1 MQHDY
6 TIANQGFPATRA
18 DINNA
23 LSAIATN
30 NSGTSAPSTQYAGQF
45 WIDTTSSTWT
55 LYIHDGADDIQFATI
70 DTSANTVNFIDS
82 ALDVVTDTT
91 PQLGGNLDVN
101 GNSIVSTSNANIT
114 LAPNGTG
121 DVILSADTVK
131 IGDLNAN
138 ATITTDGTGDL
149 ILNTNSGSSSG
160 SITIADGANN
170 NINITPNGTGKVIM
184 PDVTITNL
192 TATEI
197 TTSRINIGAN
207 LGWNSSSDAYTAN
220 TTPSTITSIH
230 QNIKRCLLNTDGTI
244 NYFLNPS
251 DSTEKLDG
259 TASTLDGTDGNVMVQ
274 IPKFYFKYVK
284 NGTTHNYNISDLPL
298 AGYQLHPAFF
308 KNGEIVDYRYIGA
321 YDACFL
327 DDTDSTYKS
336 GTNLDDMTS
345 SIDTSNDL
353 LASVSGIYPLVGVTR
368 AEARS
373 LASNVGTGWRQVDFW
388 LISAIQMLYL
398 VEYGTFNSQSV
409 LGNGNVSVSGGYPAS
424 SANQTDSPH
433 SIAGKSNSLGNASTD
448 STSGASSA
456 TRDTAFMSYRGIEN
470 FYGNCYNWVDGY
482 NIGIVADRDNFVS
495 NNDAHFADNTSTN
508 YTLIGTTNPTANG
521 YVSNIQ
527 DIAGAFIPSS
537 STGGSSSTYITDYYY
552 QSTGNR
558 VASFGGNAVIGS
570 IAGAF
575 FWNLA
580 ASSGNA
586 GRSDGCR
593 LSF

>member
-1 MQHDY
+1 MAQHDY

-45 WIDTTSSTWT
+45 WIDTTASTWT
-55 LYIHDGADDIQFATI
+55 LYIHDGTDDIQFATI

-131 IGDLNAN
+131 IGDVNVN

-220 TTPSTITSIH
+220 TTPSKITSIH
-230 QNIKRCLLNTDGTI
+230 QNMKRCLLNTDGTI

-251 DSTEKLDG
+251 DSTQKLDG
-259 TASTLDGTDGNVMVQ
+259 SASTLDGSDGNVMVQ

-327 DDTDSTYKS
+327 DATDSTFKS
-336 GTNLDDMTS
+336 GTNLADMTAN
-345 SIDTSNDL
+345 IDTANDL

-409 LGNGNVSVSGGYPAS
+409 LGNGNTGLASYPAS

-456 TRDTAFMSYRGIEN
+456 SRDTAFMSYRGIEN

-482 NIGIVADRDNFVS
+482 NIGIVAARDNFVS

-508 YTLIGTTNPTANG
+508 YIKIGTTNPTANG
-521 YVSNIQ
+521 FVSNIQ

-537 STGGSSSTYITDYYY
+537 STGGSSSTFITDNYF

-558 VASFGGNAVIGS
+558 VARFGGLATDGS
-570 IAGAF
+570 LAGAF
-575 FWNLA
+575 LWNLGD
-580 ASSGNA
+580 SSSFSSRNG
-586 GRSDGCR
+586 GCR

>member
-1 MQHDY
+1 MAKL
-6 TIANQGFPATRA
+6 IG
-18 DINNA
+18 
-23 LSAIATN
+23 
-30 NSGTSAPSTQYAGQF
+30 SAPNQISTNG
-45 WIDTTSSTWT
+45 D
-55 LYIHDGADDIQFATI
+55 
-70 DTSANTVNFIDS
+70 
-82 ALDVVTDTT
+82 
-91 PQLGGNLDVN
+91 LG
-101 GNSIVSTSNANIT
+101 SIAFEDKINY
-114 LAPNGTG
+114 LKNGTY
-121 DVILSADTVK
+121 ITV
-131 IGDLNAN
+131 D
-138 ATITTDGTGDL
+138 
-149 ILNTNSGSSSG
+149 SSENV
-160 SITIADGANN
+160 TFANN
-170 NINITPNGTGKVIM
+170 I
-184 PDVTITNL
+184 

-207 LGWNSSSDAYTAN
+207 LGWNSSTDTYTAN

-230 QNIKRCLLNTDGTI
+230 QNMKRCVLNADGTI
-244 NYFLNPS
+244 NYFLNPA

-259 TASTLDGTDGNVMVQ
+259 SASVLDGTDGNVMVQ
-274 IPKFYFKYVK
+274 IPKFYFKYV
-284 NGTTHNYNISDLPL
+284 NGTTHNWDISDVPL

-409 LGNGNVSVSGGYPAS
+409 LGNGNTGATYPAS

-448 STSGASSA
+448 ATSGASSA

-470 FYGNCYNWVDGY
+470 FYGNSQNWVDGY
-482 NIGIVADRDNFVS
+482 NILSRDNFVS
-495 NNDAHFADNTSTN
+495 NNDAHFADDTSTN
-508 YTLIGTTNPTANG
+508 YIQIGTTNPTANG
-521 YVSNIQ
+521 FVRNIQ

-537 STGGSSSTYITDYYY
+537 STGGSSSTYITDNYN
-552 QSTGNR
+552 QTTGNC
-558 VASFGGNAVIGS
+558 VADFGGLATSGS
-570 IAGAF
+570 SAGAF
-575 FWNLA
+575 FWRFD
-580 ASSGNA
+580 SSSSLSN
-586 GRSDGCR
+586 RSRSCR
-593 LSF
+593 LAF

>member
-1 MQHDY
+1 MSNARDK
-6 TIANQGFPATRA
+6 ANIPAL
-18 DINNA
+18 N
-23 LSAIATN
+23 
-30 NSGTSAPSTQYAGQF
+30 F
-45 WIDTTSSTWT
+45 SSTG
-55 LYIHDGADDIQFATI
+55 IDDNATSTAITI
-70 DTSANTVNFIDS
+70 DSSEN
-82 ALDVVTDTT
+82 VTF
-91 PQLGGNLDVN
+91 
-101 GNSIVSTSNANIT
+101 S
-114 LAPNGTG
+114 
-121 DVILSADTVK
+121 
-131 IGDLNAN
+131 
-138 ATITTDGTGDL
+138 
-149 ILNTNSGSSSG
+149 
-160 SITIADGANN
+160 N
-170 NINITPNGTGKVIM
+170 NI
-184 PDVTITNL
+184 

-207 LGWNSSSDAYTAN
+207 LGWNSSTDTYTAN
-220 TTPSTITSIH
+220 TTPSKITSIH
-230 QNIKRCLLNTDGTI
+230 QNMKRCLLNSDGTI

-259 TASTLDGTDGNVMVQ
+259 TASTLDGSDGNVMVQ
-274 IPKFYFKYVK
+274 IPKFYFKYIK
-284 NGTTHNYNISDLPL
+284 NGNTNNWDISDVPL

-336 GTNLDDMTS
+336 GTNLEDMTS

-409 LGNGNVSVSGGYPAS
+409 LGNGNVSVSAGYPAS
-424 SANQTDSPH
+424 SSSQTDSPH

-448 STSGASSA
+448 ATSGASSA

-470 FYGNCYNWVDGY
+470 FYGNCNTWVDGY

-552 QSTGNR
+552 QNTGNY
-558 VASFGGNAVIGS
+558 VASFGGNATQGS
-570 IAGAF
+570 YAGAF
-575 FWNLA
+575 FWSLSA
-580 ASSGNA
+580 PSYFDV
-586 GRSDGCR
+586 RFIGCR
-593 LSF
+593 LAF